1 MSSRTWCAPGTAE
14 RRERSNHKDARN
26 EPGNWPMI
34 KPIRATGLERLEL
47 QRLRDRVGR
56 LYAALQEANEAED
69 PLASGTWAPPVD
81 VCETEKMISVRVELP
96 GVNADQ
102 IIIGLSNSK
111 LRIWGEK
118 KRRPNRR
125 RIISYLCSE
134 RSFGKF
140 ARIVPLRWTVCIRTA
155 TAELDNGVLHI
166 HLPKIEDRRGEEVL
180 VAVKDASS

>member
-1 MSSRTWCAPGTAE
+1 
-14 RRERSNHKDARN
+14 
-26 EPGNWPMI
+26 MI
-34 KPIRATGLERLEL
+34 KPIRATGLERLEV

-56 LYAALQEANEAED
+56 LYAALQEATEAES
-69 PLASGTWAPPVD
+69 PLVSGTWAPPVD
-81 VCETEKMISVRVELP
+81 LCETETSILIRVELP
-96 GVNADQ
+96 GVTADQ
-102 IIIGLSNSK
+102 IKMGLTNTK

-140 ARIVPLRWTVCIRTA
+140 GRIVPLRWTVCIRNA
-155 TAELDNGVLHI
+155 TAELKGGVLHI

-180 VAVKDASS
+180 VEVKDATE

>member
-1 MSSRTWCAPGTAE
+1 
-14 RRERSNHKDARN
+14 
-26 EPGNWPMI
+26 MI

-56 LYAALQEANEAED
+56 LYAALQEATEAEN
-69 PLASGTWAPPVD
+69 PLVSGTWAPPVD
-81 VCETEKMISVRVELP
+81 LCETEKLISIRVELP
-96 GVNADQ
+96 GVSADE
-102 IIIGLSNSK
+102 IKIGICNTK

-140 ARIVPLRWTVCIRTA
+140 GRIVPLRWTFSIREA
-155 TAELDNGVLHI
+155 TAELSNGMLII

-180 VAVKDASS
+180 IAVKDANAGPVENQEGKTHGNS

>member
-1 MSSRTWCAPGTAE
+1 
-14 RRERSNHKDARN
+14 
-26 EPGNWPMI
+26 MI
-34 KPIRATGLERLEL
+34 KPIRATGLERLEV

-56 LYAALQEANEAED
+56 LYAALQEATEAEN

-81 VCETEKMISVRVELP
+81 LCETEKMISIRVELP
-96 GVNADQ
+96 GVTAEQ
-102 IIIGLSNSK
+102 IKVGLSNTK

-140 ARIVPLRWTVCIRTA
+140 GRIVPLRWTFSVREA
-155 TAELDNGVLHI
+155 TARLCNGVLHI
-166 HLPKIEDRRGEEVL
+166 QLPKIQDRRGEEVL
-180 VAVKDASS
+180 IAVKDANVE